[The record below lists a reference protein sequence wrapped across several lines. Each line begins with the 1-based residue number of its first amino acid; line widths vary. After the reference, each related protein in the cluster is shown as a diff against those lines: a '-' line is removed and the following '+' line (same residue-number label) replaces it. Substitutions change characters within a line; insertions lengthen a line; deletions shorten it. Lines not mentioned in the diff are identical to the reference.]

1 MEKGLGAA
9 SIRGR
14 RLLVPL
20 KGGDFSREV
29 INRETAIIRGNTVYP
44 SYIFSSRNAS
54 FPFETYLNILLDLF
68 CPKTNNEKIQ
78 NFWPKSRANLLQKF
92 KFSNYIKSPKSLWS
106 RNAPSYLKHLCL
118 LHPKN
123 KQWKNST
130 FSTKIVDPSNTLD
143 RTLRHRNAD

>member
-44 SYIFSSRNAS
+44 SAIFSSRNAS

-78 NFWPKSRANLLQKF
+78 NF
-92 KFSNYIKSPKSLWS
+92 
-106 RNAPSYLKHLCL
+106 
-118 LHPKN
+118 
-123 KQWKNST
+123 
-130 FSTKIVDPSNTLD
+130 
-143 RTLRHRNAD
+143 